1 MLSVICFG
9 VGTIIGGCIGFVVCA
24 LCLANKGDKKDD

>member
-24 LCLANKGDKKDD
+24 LCLGNGSR